1 AAGRQPRRG
10 ADGVDVAVAVGC
22 VRFIDLYR
30 HTLILHDHR
39 RLDAGFRTL
48 VGMPMIVEGVEYL
61 TAAEAATA
69 LGVKRETLY
78 AYASRGRLRS
88 YRRGTG
94 RARLY

>member
-1 AAGRQPRRG
+1 MIIRWPA
-10 ADGVDVAVAVGC
+10 
-22 VRFIDLYR
+22 
-30 HTLILHDHR
+30 
-39 RLDAGFRTL
+39 AGFRTL
-48 VGMPMIVEGVEYL
+48 VGMPVMVEGVEYL

-94 RARLY
+94 RARLYRADEIRALTQIRADRPPDYLVDATTWMDGHS

>member
-1 AAGRQPRRG
+1 
-10 ADGVDVAVAVGC
+10 
-22 VRFIDLYR
+22 
-30 HTLILHDHR
+30 
-39 RLDAGFRTL
+39 
-48 VGMPMIVEGVEYL
+48 MPMIVEGVEYL

-94 RARLY
+94 RARLYRADEIRALTQIRADRPPDYLVDASTWMDGHS